1 VSRVEGAFV
10 VVPVGADGCH
20 FELLVVGVG
29 VEVSECELDGRGFEV
44 GDVGVVVHFER
55 DYVGVDYDV
64 GVGGGWG
71 DGVVVVVGGGGGNW
85 GG

>member
-1 VSRVEGAFV
+1 VSRVEGALV

-29 VEVSECELDGRGFEV
+29 VEVGECELDGRGFEV

-55 DYVGVDYDV
+55 YYVGVDYD
-64 GVGGGWG
+64 VGGGWG
-71 DGVVVVVGGGGGNW
+71 DGVVVVVVGGGDW